1 MATRLVLS
9 DMPYP
14 LHLIRR
20 FRGTPFEVPKR
31 DNAKNNKRGIWT
43 WFLIDARVSASE
55 WQYSN
60 VLKPMCK
67 SCSWVW
73 TSCGWTKKN
82 AMNRRRSMIQAD
94 SCLDVHTRRYY
105 NSRAVQLAP
114 KLQHE
119 CSRVSLVVLLIGK
132 QKIKSLNCFGLPKMI
147 TTLHSG
153 SWCHLV
159 NIFSSCDGS
168 LHSHFPFRVLQ
179 YYSKKNISHW
189 FPIFFLSFNDRWRIS
204 RGGERKKS
212 GWLVSNCWTN

>member
-1 MATRLVLS
+1 
-9 DMPYP
+9 
-14 LHLIRR
+14 
-20 FRGTPFEVPKR
+20 
-31 DNAKNNKRGIWT
+31 
-43 WFLIDARVSASE
+43 
-55 WQYSN
+55 
-60 VLKPMCK
+60 
-67 SCSWVW
+67 
-73 TSCGWTKKN
+73 
-82 AMNRRRSMIQAD
+82 MNRRRSMIQAD

-189 FPIFFLSFNDRWRIS
+189 FPIFFFLSMTDEES
-204 RGGERKKS
+204 LVVVRGRNRDDCFQ
-212 GWLVSNCWTN
+212 LLN